1 MRFLINTIT
10 PRKTSSS
17 IHLDNIEVDVQEAE
31 IQPSEIEAEPR
42 STSQN
47 IQSNKTNKKKQ
58 ILKRNLCN
66 I

>member
-17 IHLDNIEVDVQEAE
+17 INLDNTEVDVQETE

-42 STSQN
+42 STS
-47 IQSNKTNKKKQ
+47 
-58 ILKRNLCN
+58 
-66 I
+66 